1 MDPSWEVFEA
11 TTTTKDTSQQH
22 RRNSS
27 SSDPS
32 TSHLPLHVK
41 QALAANKKYVD
52 DGIDEHSVTPMVAF
66 EVFAGKQFTTVGGTV
81 STDLSD
87 SVSKN
92 KNIAIENEKRRIR
105 NSIESPLE
113 RYHRLKFEVDALA
126 EDVRAMNDTSEN
138 KDSAATMPNAP
149 WQEMSQG
156 LFAMQSQLSTIADT
170 KSMKAIGLSVPNA
183 TSIHSVLSSRL
194 LSEVERMRKS
204 TGQKDGNDTVADT
217 NVDLT
222 DAATLMDGSTSRTTY
237 EVHLD
242 TGKYSSEGAAREW
255 STVVDI
261 SIHPPSFKPVS
272 LLSPRSPLSK
282 TPKQVFFNPI
292 NIFDIFYHSVLLLS
306 IYFFV

>member
-138 KDSAATMPNAP
+138 KDSAATMPTAP
-149 WQEMSQG
+149 WPEMSQG

-204 TGQKDGNDTVADT
+204 TGQKDGNDTVAET

-222 DAATLMDGSTSRTTY
+222 DAATLKEGSTSRTTY

-242 TGKYSSEGAAREW
+242 TGEYSKRRSEHRVMEA
-255 STVVDI
+255 
-261 SIHPPSFKPVS
+261 
-272 LLSPRSPLSK
+272 L
-282 TPKQVFFNPI
+282 
-292 NIFDIFYHSVLLLS
+292 
-306 IYFFV
+306 